1 MSALRQ
7 QEYQQYAQALDFGA
21 PGALN
26 SAQRQTSISKK
37 TKTPKTILK
46 TVVDRMLTFVL
57 VLCVV
62 AVAVAGC
69 TYILKRYVEIH
80 RTQVEIFN
88 IRQDIK
94 QLDKTRDELL
104 VQKESEMTLEELET
118 YAIDYLGMVKAS
130 EGYKV
135 VVAQNYRV
143 VSQDLI
149 QPTSLVAEET
159 PKPTDD
165 PLVAL
170 GAWFK
175 RLASF

>member
-7 QEYQQYAQALDFGA
+7 HEYQQYADALDFGA
-21 PGALN
+21 PGQLG
-26 SAQRQTSISKK
+26 
-37 TKTPKTILK
+37 TPKGPAQKSTKVSGTKLFFKSVI
-46 TVVDRMLTFVL
+46 DRFLIFVL

-62 AVAVAGC
+62 AAAVAGC
-69 TYILKRYVEIH
+69 AYILKRYVEIH

-88 IRQDIK
+88 IKQDIK

-118 YAIDYLGMVKAS
+118 YAVNYLGMVKAS

-135 VVAQNYRV
+135 VVSQSYRV
-143 VSQDLI
+143 VAQDLL
-149 QPTSLVAEET
+149 QPTSLVSVQT